1 MLQPKKTKY
10 RKQFKGRNRGAA
22 TRGVKFAFG
31 DLALQTVQNGNIT
44 ARQIEAAR
52 IAITRHVK
60 RGANL
65 WIRIFPSKPITK
77 KPAETR
83 MGKGKGDVDHYV
95 SPVRRG
101 QLLYEISGVEESLAR
116 SALRLASYKLP
127 LKTRIVSRE
136 NEGVI

>member
-1 MLQPKKTKY
+1 M
-10 RKQFKGRNRGAA
+10 
-22 TRGVKFAFG
+22 
-31 DLALQTVQNGNIT
+31 
-44 ARQIEAAR
+44 
-52 IAITRHVK
+52 K